1 MDSCNGIPGIPG
13 IPANIEH
20 VLDRPKYVENH
31 PLNHGFWVVFRM
43 NRKGFTGI
51 ALTSRRWLGKLQV
64 QAYPGDDT
72 HQRELV
78 HRWSRH
84 CKCRADVPLHKSR
97 SQDKWPPSA
106 RVSRPDSDR
115 TRDFEHW
122 NLTVHYPYHLFGVL
136 YTKLTHIQ
144 TEAHPHIS
152 IVCLHFGSFTQF
164 VCPSLKPAK
173 HWTEQFSMRQ
183 IDLIEIDGGGVL
195 VVCVTIYIYIHIYT
209 HI

>member
-1 MDSCNGIPGIPG
+1 MDSCNGIPG

-31 PLNHGFWVVFRM
+31 PLKHGFWVVFRM

-106 RVSRPDSDR
+106 RERRPDSDR
-115 TRDFEHW
+115 SQRFRALKPHCTLSISSFW
-122 NLTVHYPYHLFGVL
+122 GTVHKIGTYPNGGTPPHFNRLSPFRVVHAVSL
-136 YTKLTHIQ
+136 PIFDPRKALNWTVFH
-144 TEAHPHIS
+144 EADR
-152 IVCLHFGSFTQF
+152 FDRD
-164 VCPSLKPAK
+164 
-173 HWTEQFSMRQ
+173 WWW
-183 IDLIEIDGGGVL
+183 GVL
-195 VVCVTIYIYIHIYT
+195 VVCVTIYIYIYT